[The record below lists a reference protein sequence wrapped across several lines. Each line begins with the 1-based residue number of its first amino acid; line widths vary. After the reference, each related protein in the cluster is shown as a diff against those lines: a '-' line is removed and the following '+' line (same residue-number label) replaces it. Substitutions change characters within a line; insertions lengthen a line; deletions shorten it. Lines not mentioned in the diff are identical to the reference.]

1 MQKIEKWRVEELAL
15 VLKELAE
22 LLKAGD
28 HREWAN
34 VFLHFIEETEKIVSQ
49 KEFNSE
55 AIEKLA
61 RNILNCFD
69 RNSSFVNIALRNENP
84 REEQKLN
91 QALLLTRA
99 RLLNV
104 LNDIQERIIEHIH

>member
-15 VLKELAE
+15 VLNELAV
-22 LLKAGD
+22 LLRAGD
-28 HREWAN
+28 NSEWAN
-34 VFLHFIEETEKIVSQ
+34 VFLHFLEEAQKIIDR
-49 KEFNSE
+49 KEFDSE

-61 RNILNCFD
+61 RNILNCFE
-69 RNSSFVNIALRNENP
+69 RNSSFLNIALRNENP
-84 REEQKLN
+84 KEEQKLN
-91 QALLLTRA
+91 QALLITRA

>member
-15 VLKELAE
+15 VLNELAV
-22 LLKAGD
+22 LLRAGD
-28 HREWAN
+28 SSEWAS
-34 VFLHFIEETEKIVSQ
+34 VFLHFLEEAEKIISR
-49 KEFNSE
+49 KEFDSE

-69 RNSSFVNIALRNENP
+69 RNSSFLNISLKNENP
-84 REEQKLN
+84 KEEQKLN

-104 LNDIQERIIEHIH
+104 LNDIQKRIIEHIH

>member
-15 VLKELAE
+15 VLNELVA
-22 LLKAGD
+22 LLRAGD
-28 HREWAN
+28 NNEWAN
-34 VFLHFIEETEKIVSQ
+34 VFLHFLEEAEKIVSR
-49 KEFNSE
+49 KEFDSE
-55 AIEKLA
+55 ATEKLA

-69 RNSSFVNIALRNENP
+69 RNSSFINITLRNENP

-104 LNDIQERIIEHIH
+104 LNDIQERIIEQIH

>member
-15 VLKELAE
+15 VLNELAE
-22 LLKAGD
+22 LLKAGE
-28 HREWAN
+28 HSEWAN
-34 VFLHFIEETEKIVSQ
+34 VFLHFLEETEKIISQ
-49 KEFNSE
+49 QEFDSK

-69 RNSSFVNIALRNENP
+69 RNSSFVNITLKNENP

-91 QALLLTRA
+91 QTLLLTRA
-99 RLLNV
+99 RLLNL